1 MSKAS
6 KTEKDRVR
14 GNLRGWLKDDEPEV
28 EVKVCCTDPFVRSA
42 SQKSLTLTRGMS
54 VESLQQQQS
63 PREECN
69 SDTDSSIKDHAKDA
83 DVGIEMDA
91 EGNTL
96 AFDSKAV
103 LSSGCLRSLLSMCY
117 QIPKNPI
124 PNVKANV
131 VHSKI
136 WSASAKK
143 FEEISDRDVK
153 KLMEGVPTMEMAL
166 AVQKCQ
172 SWTTLI
178 KTGAVSPKYALTSM
192 VEQLNNYT
200 LVSVLLAGFAISF
213 AVTPPEF
220 SNNEALSKEAQA
232 TLALIYGTAML
243 FAGVSNFGAT
253 AVSLHSVNM
262 FSNIIPTKASA
273 FYVTTNIFF
282 PARHAVRRYVFRGI
296 LGTVIGLTCAFVQN
310 FSHFYCI
317 PALVISTCFLGWFI
331 MLYRL
336 WYKDVWAHSCVAD
349 ALAGMDMVQA
359 AENDDCINEGI
370 FRTT

>member
-1 MSKAS
+1 M
-6 KTEKDRVR
+6 
-14 GNLRGWLKDDEPEV
+14 
-28 EVKVCCTDPFVRSA
+28 CH
-42 SQKSLTLTRGMS
+42 LTR
-54 VESLQQQQS
+54 
-63 PREECN
+63 
-69 SDTDSSIKDHAKDA
+69 DTSQTPSSIDDHAKDA
-83 DVGIEMDA
+83 DVGIAMDA

-103 LSSGCLRSLLSMCY
+103 LSSGCLRSLLTLCY
-117 QIPKNPI
+117 QVPKNPQ
-124 PNVKANV
+124 PNIKANV
-131 VHSKI
+131 VHRKI
-136 WSASAKK
+136 WSKSAKK
-143 FEEISDRDVK
+143 FEFDCDVK
-153 KLMEGVPTMEMAL
+153 KLMEGVPSMEMAK

-192 VEQLNNYT
+192 VDQLNNYT

-213 AVTPPEF
+213 AVTPPDF
-220 SNNEALSKEAQA
+220 SHNEALSKEARA
-232 TLALIYGTAML
+232 ILSLVYGTAML

-262 FSNIIPTKASA
+262 FSNIIPSKASA
-273 FYVTTNIFF
+273 FYVTTNVFF

-296 LGTVIGLTCAFVQN
+296 IGTVIGLTCAFVQN

-317 PALVISTCFLGWFI
+317 PALVISVCFLGWFI

-359 AENDDCINEGI
+359 AKNDDCINEGI
-370 FRTT
+370 FRTS